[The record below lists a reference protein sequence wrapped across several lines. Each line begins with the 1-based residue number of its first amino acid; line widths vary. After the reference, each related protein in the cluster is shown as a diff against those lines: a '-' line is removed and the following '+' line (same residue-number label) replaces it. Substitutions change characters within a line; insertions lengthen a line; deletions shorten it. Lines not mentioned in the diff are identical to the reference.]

1 MKSFAD
7 SDSESSEDEKTEI
20 EEDSIPE
27 MEEWKPEKEIDLNPD
42 TSSKFFYSQ
51 EPDWKTET
59 KSDSDR
65 QRELVDNVKMSNPE
79 IQDWKTETLQSGTK
93 AKHFYSAEPPSWERE
108 SKVERESGEEIKMS
122 NHEFE
127 EWKPETDHIDLDEDD
142 FIPEMEELKSGT
154 FYFLSH

>member
-1 MKSFAD
+1 
-7 SDSESSEDEKTEI
+7 
-20 EEDSIPE
+20 
-27 MEEWKPEKEIDLNPD
+27 MEEWKPEKEIDLKSD

-51 EPDWKTET
+51 EPEWKTET
-59 KSDSDR
+59 KSDFDC

-79 IQDWKTETLQSGTK
+79 TQDWKTETLQSGTK
-93 AKHFYSAEPPSWERE
+93 TKHFYSAEPPRE

-127 EWKPETDHIDLDEDD
+127 EWKPETDHTDEVDLDEDD

-154 FYFLSH
+154 FYFFCLTKQLFLILNR

>member
-1 MKSFAD
+1 
-7 SDSESSEDEKTEI
+7 
-20 EEDSIPE
+20 

-51 EPDWKTET
+51 EPEWEKET

-65 QRELVDNVKMSNPE
+65 QRELVDTIKMSNPE

-127 EWKPETDHIDLDEDD
+127 EWKPETDHTDEVDLDEDD

-154 FYFLSH
+154 FCLFFNLFCLSK